1 MEIVDLVRKACLGLA
16 VAGCALVVAP
26 ALARAMC
33 TDMSTTQTRP
43 LVSSFLIRPAGML
56 ERFPFGGSDLSDRL
70 IVILTADIKG
80 TLPSV
85 LDMIRLSN
93 HVQKEAIG
101 ASLGAAYAGCL
112 KFGDSRAAELVQTAV
127 TRMTN
132 TVVRSAFYSATAGYT
147 DTATK
152 PMSPGGSSP
161 EPEKGPRLPVGR
173 LDNPFAPAPRLDP
186 LRPLGAIR

>member
-1 MEIVDLVRKACLGLA
+1 MA
-16 VAGCALVVAP
+16 VAGGAVFIAP
-26 ALARAMC
+26 ASAEAMC
-33 TDMSTTQTRP
+33 TDMSTTQSRP

-70 IVILTADIKG
+70 TIILTADIKG

-101 ASLGAAYAGCL
+101 ASLGAAYSGCL

-127 TRMTN
+127 ARMTN
-132 TVVRSAFYSATAGYT
+132 SVVRSAFYSATAGYT
-147 DTATK
+147 DTGTK
-152 PMSPGGSSP
+152 PMSPGGSAP
-161 EPEKGPRLPVGR
+161 DPEKGPRLPVGR
-173 LDNPFAPAPRLDP
+173 LDNPFASAPRLDP
-186 LRPLGAIR
+186 LRPLGSPR

>member
-1 MEIVDLVRKACLGLA
+1 MKIGGLVRTACLRMA
-16 VAGCALVVAP
+16 AAGCAVLAVPAM
-26 ALARAMC
+26 ALAAC

-56 ERFPFGGSDLSDRL
+56 ERFPYGGRDLTDRL
-70 IVILTADIKG
+70 IVILAADIKG

-85 LDMIRLSN
+85 LDLIRLSN
-93 HVQKEAIG
+93 QVQKEALG
-101 ASLGAAYAGCL
+101 ASLGAAYLSCL

-132 TVVRSAFYSATAGYT
+132 SVVRSGFYSATAGST
-147 DTATK
+147 ESDSK
-152 PMSPGGSSP
+152 PAFPGSAEDDSG
-161 EPEKGPRLPVGR
+161 KAPRLPVGR
-173 LDNPFAPAPRLDP
+173 LDNPFAPAPRFDP